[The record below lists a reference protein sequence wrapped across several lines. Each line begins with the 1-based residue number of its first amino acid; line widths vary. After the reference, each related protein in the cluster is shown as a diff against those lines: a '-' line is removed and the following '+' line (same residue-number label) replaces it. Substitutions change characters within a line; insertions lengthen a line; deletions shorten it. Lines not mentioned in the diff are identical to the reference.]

1 MWPLNLSDLHTSKIW
16 FCFSWAL
23 LTLGMSWIWIPD
35 IPKGKSIF
43 QLPRIGHLG
52 QWWGPPTVADQ
63 RYFEGSAESSLARP
77 YQKCTSFQ
85 VPVFGRTLSQVLK
98 KLFSSSC
105 NVLEFACF
113 EALEGQSETWVKV
126 QCLSPTIYGLNQLI
140 LKRIKCVHLCQ
151 EATERNP
158 IQWNRLRS
166 PSDKKSQLN

>member
-1 MWPLNLSDLHTSKIW
+1 MGIAYPWDVLDL
-16 FCFSWAL
+16 
-23 LTLGMSWIWIPD
+23 IPD

-126 QCLSPTIYGLNQLI
+126 QCLSPTIYGLNQMI